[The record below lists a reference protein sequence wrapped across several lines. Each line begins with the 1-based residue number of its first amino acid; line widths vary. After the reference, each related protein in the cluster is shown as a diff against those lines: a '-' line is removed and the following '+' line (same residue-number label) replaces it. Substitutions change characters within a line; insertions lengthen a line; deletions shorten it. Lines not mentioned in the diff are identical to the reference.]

1 MGIYVEIPIRSSMD
15 ELWEKTQN
23 PQLHQ
28 RWDLRFTGI
37 EYLPREAEQPQKF
50 LYRTRIGFGLKI
62 DGQGESTGTRDAGGT
77 RTSSLKFWSDDPKS
91 LIRVG
96 SGYWKYVPTR
106 NVICFVTWYDYEA
119 RFGAFGKAVD
129 ACVFRPLLGWAT
141 AWSFDRLRL
150 WIEQGTP
157 PEASRDR
164 ALVYAVARGMLAFTW
179 LYHGLVPKL
188 LRQDAIELDLLSR
201 VGTPTSQLITAL
213 TIAGWAEILFALLLV
228 LLWRHTWPLW
238 LTLSLMAAGI
248 VLVAICAPAYLG
260 AAFNP
265 VTLNLAIAALS
276 AICLI
281 VGRELPT
288 AASCRR
294 QPKRS

>member
-37 EYLPREAEQPQKF
+37 EYLPREAGQPQKF

-62 DGQGESTGTRDAGGT
+62 DGKGESTGTRDAGGT
-77 RTSSLKFWSDDPKS
+77 LTSSLKFWSDDPKS

-238 LTLSLMAAGI
+238 LTLSLMAVGI

-288 AASCRR
+288 AARCRR
-294 QPKRS
+294 QPERS